1 MNELIRTE
9 NTISIKGNDLQ
20 VVEYKGVRVLSS
32 YDIARLHGKEVKRVN
47 EQFERNKDRLKE
59 GVDYFLVDR
68 EEFAVAICDHT
79 VSSKSRHQFERL
91 FTERGYLKLVKSFTD
106 DLSWE
111 VQDLLVDSYFKL
123 QEMLSAKDTF
133 LVDILR
139 AKDDLSRA
147 VAINKYEIGYVRP
160 LEEELSK
167 QRITNGHLALEVV
180 KHGVKAAYYD
190 DVLATPDLL
199 TVTDIAN
206 DYGFSARSLNMFL
219 EEKGIQYKSRGHW
232 RLYAKYTKMGLAK
245 TYTHICT
252 CSEFTDHCTLTL
264 KWTQKGREFI
274 HQLLKEEGIVE

>member
-1 MNELIRTE
+1 MNELIKIETQTLNNE
-9 NTISIKGNDLQ
+9 QVNTVNARELHEFLGSQRQFADWIK
-20 VVEYKGVRVLSS
+20 
-32 YDIARLHGKEVKRVN
+32 ARLEKYNFVENVDYICISQNCETQRATGQKGISVRKEYYVTVDVAKELSMLENN
-47 EQFERNKDRLKE
+47 EKGREARRYFIECEKKLKE
-59 GVDYFLVDR
+59 TLSPKQQFL
-68 EEFAVAICDHT
+68 
-79 VSSKSRHQFERL
+79 L
-91 FTERGYLKLVKSFTD
+91 
-106 DLSWE
+106 
-111 VQDLLVDSYFKL
+111 
-123 QEMLSAKDTF
+123 
-133 LVDILR
+133 DILDS
-139 AKDDLSRA
+139 KDDLSRA

>member
-1 MNELIRTE
+1 MNDLIKIETQTLNNEEVNTVNARELHEFLEVKTKFATWVSNRVEKYGFVE
-9 NTISIKGNDLQ
+9 NTDFVAISKNLENGGRLIEYHISLDMAKELCMVENNEKGR
-20 VVEYKGVRVLSS
+20 E
-32 YDIARLHGKEVKRVN
+32 ARRYFIECEKK
-47 EQFERNKDRLKE
+47 LKE
-59 GVDYFLVDR
+59 TLSPKQQFL
-68 EEFAVAICDHT
+68 
-79 VSSKSRHQFERL
+79 L
-91 FTERGYLKLVKSFTD
+91 
-106 DLSWE
+106 
-111 VQDLLVDSYFKL
+111 
-123 QEMLSAKDTF
+123 
-133 LVDILR
+133 DILDS
-139 AKDDLSRA
+139 KDDLSRA